1 MRSSLSALPCI
12 SVGTLVAL
20 SFVAGCGGHK
30 RHDRVNEPVAVVGAA
45 QPDANLDA
53 IADGNA
59 KGASVRRS
67 GVPLN
72 GQILHG
78 ETLRPGGTQDFRVQL
93 DADHCYWFG
102 GATNEMGQTIALTVQ
117 DPKGAE
123 VASEK
128 GKSTDALLEYCPA
141 TDGVFKLQS
150 KLGHHGQ
157 FSVAVYQG
165 TRLSPA
171 VTAVGDA
178 TPEAL
183 IAKEALA
190 AAPGAKQVG
199 TFYEGTADQT
209 SWSTALTKGKC
220 YWFIGAGTPG
230 KTKKLW
236 LYLWDPT
243 NSRITENKGESNVV
257 TTGHCAKQTGMF
269 KFQAKVYSGSGP
281 YKVAVFE
288 KE

>member
-1 MRSSLSALPCI
+1 MRSSLFAVA
-12 SVGTLVAL
+12 SVLAIAIV
-20 SFVAGCGGHK
+20 GCGGGHR
-30 RHDRVNEPVAVVGAA
+30 RHDRVNAPVAVIGAPQADA
-45 QPDANLDA
+45 QLDA
-53 IADGNA
+53 LADTTA
-59 KGASVRRS
+59 KAASVRRS

-78 ETLRPGGTQDFRVQL
+78 ETTRPGGTQEFRVQL

-102 GATNEMGQTIALTVQ
+102 GATNELGQSIGLSLQ
-117 DPKGAE
+117 DPKGAD
-123 VASEK
+123 VAAEK
-128 GKSTDALLEYCPA
+128 PKSTDSLLEYCPA
-141 TDGVFKLQS
+141 TDGVFKLQG
-150 KLGHHGQ
+150 KTGYHGP

-165 TRLSPA
+165 TRIAAAPPA
-171 VTAVGDA
+171 GGD
-178 TPEAL
+178 TPESL

-199 TFYEGTADQT
+199 TFYEGTADAT